1 MPLLFYLPI
10 IIWAGMVTAVQE
22 DLRVPVT
29 IKTQK

>member
-10 IIWAGMVTAVQE
+10 IVWAGMVAAAQE

-29 IKTQK
+29 IKTRK